1 MRVIVIGAGVSG
13 LSSAIRLLEAG
24 QDVEIVAREAPAQ
37 TTSAVAAAIWYPY
50 RAAPAERMLTWGSA
64 TYRELERLA
73 AVPETGAVM
82 REGVELFR
90 EPAPDPWWAATVSGF
105 RHARPDEL
113 PEGFADGYRM
123 RLPVADMSIYLG
135 WLEREVLRLG
145 GRITRRTV
153 ERIADLADTAEVVV
167 NCAGL
172 GARELVGDRSL
183 FGVRGQVSVVDAPD
197 VSRFVFDQS
206 AMTVVIPRVSDVVI
220 GVTAE
225 EQVEEVA
232 VDPSVATALR
242 TRAAQLV
249 PTLATARVLADR
261 AGIRPCRPTI
271 RLEREVVDGLPVVH
285 NYGHGGAGVTLSWGC
300 ANEVARL
307 VTGRAT

>member
-64 TYRELERLA
+64 TY
-73 AVPETGAVM
+73 
-82 REGVELFR
+82 R

-271 RLEREVVDGLPVVH
+271 RLEREVVDGLPLVH